1 MNATPAFADAAVD
14 ARYQAMP
21 GPVRDVLLD
30 IRARLFAVA
39 AADPAIGPL
48 TEALRWGEPAYLTEA
63 TKSGTTVRLA
73 PFEGDKAGFF
83 VHCGTTLIEDFRHAH
98 GDALT
103 YSKNRAVVI
112 DPAAPPSPDII
123 DGCARRA
130 FTYNIKKKAA

>member
-1 MNATPAFADAAVD
+1 MTPFADTQVQLRYDGYAA
-14 ARYQAMP
+14 Q
-21 GPVRDVLLD
+21 VRDALLA
-30 IRARLFAVA
+30 IRERLFAVA

-103 YSKNRAVVI
+103 YSKNRAVVF
-112 DPAAPPSPDII
+112 DPAAPPAMDII

-130 FTYNIKKKAA
+130 FTYHLKTKAA